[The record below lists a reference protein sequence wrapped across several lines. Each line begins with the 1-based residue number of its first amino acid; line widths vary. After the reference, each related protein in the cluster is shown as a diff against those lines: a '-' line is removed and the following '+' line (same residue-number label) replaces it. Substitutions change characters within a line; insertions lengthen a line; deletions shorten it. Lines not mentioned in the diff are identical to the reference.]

1 MSKLIRS
8 VLVITRMAAA
18 GALVFGGALA
28 ADAAESTTPETSK
41 TSASPPQATSAAQ
54 AEAKS
59 VSKSLTPSKTS
70 PVPAAKTSAVSAAK
84 TGAPPAPEAG
94 AAPAPKASA
103 QAGAQPAGAAQ
114 ATSPGPTKAAAPA
127 TPPPAPLNAEQTINL
142 LADMIE
148 TLKRINRA
156 DNELYGEVTR
166 HQETVVADLADA
178 AVMNPYDAAPG
189 LWPSG
194 FPNDFETVKKGPLLP
209 PRPQYINL
217 SMDQMERLIA
227 LLNSD
232 TAQLMNPQGALIT
245 LSDDVRAQAKVF
257 RDTCNAIASD
267 YTSLKPLTTGPKYD
281 NKAIGTSA
289 KTIHD
294 DLKGVNDVRKR
305 LLDMLKHDEREARK

>member
-8 VLVITRMAAA
+8 VVVITRLAAA
-18 GALVFGGALA
+18 GAFTFGAALA
-28 ADAAESTTPETSK
+28 AQAAQTTTPQTSK
-41 TSASPPQATSAAQ
+41 TTASPPQATSAARV
-54 AEAKS
+54 EAKS
-59 VSKSLTPSKTS
+59 LSKSGTASKTG
-70 PVPAAKTSAVSAAK
+70 PVPAATTSAVYPTK
-84 TGAPPAPEAG
+84 TGVSSAPKAG
-94 AAPAPKASA
+94 AAPVASSSA
-103 QAGAQPAGAAQ
+103 AAGAQSAGAALR
-114 ATSPGPTKAAAPA
+114 TSTDPTAAAPP
-127 TPPPAPLNAEQTINL
+127 TPPPAPLNAEQTLNL
-142 LADMIE
+142 LADMVE

-194 FPNDFETVKKGPLLP
+194 FANDFETVKKGPLLP

-232 TAQLMNPQGALIT
+232 LAQLMNPQGALFT

-257 RDTCNAIASD
+257 RDTCNSIASD

-281 NKAIGTSA
+281 NKAIGTCA

-305 LLDMLKHDEREARK
+305 LLDMLKHDEKESRK